1 MKNVVLLKDN
11 EMVGRAVRRNLSD
24 ALIEAADTDYD
35 SADVIDA
42 PVTEYANDIRP
53 LSAEAVQE
61 FLDVNEASD
70 SDEMHVFRAFDSAYD
85 MAGFLKGLADFGPTK
100 KYVKPGTF
108 RR

>member
-1 MKNVVLLKDN
+1 MKNVVLYKDDN
-11 EMVGRAVRRNLSD
+11 MVGCVIR
-24 ALIEAADTDYD
+24 

-85 MAGFLKGLADFGPTK
+85 RADFIRNLAEYGQTK

-108 RR
+108 RLY

>member
-1 MKNVVLLKDN
+1 MTFVRSIRKKVKKMKNVVF
-11 EMVGRAVRRNLSD
+11 
-24 ALIEAADTDYD
+24 
-35 SADVIDA
+35 VIDA

-85 MAGFLKGLADFGPTK
+85 RANFLRNLAECGHTE

-108 RR
+108 RRYD

>member
-1 MKNVVLLKDN
+1 MYKDDN
-11 EMVGRAVRRNLSD
+11 MVGRVIR
-24 ALIEAADTDYD
+24 

-42 PVTEYANDIRP
+42 PVTEYANDIQP